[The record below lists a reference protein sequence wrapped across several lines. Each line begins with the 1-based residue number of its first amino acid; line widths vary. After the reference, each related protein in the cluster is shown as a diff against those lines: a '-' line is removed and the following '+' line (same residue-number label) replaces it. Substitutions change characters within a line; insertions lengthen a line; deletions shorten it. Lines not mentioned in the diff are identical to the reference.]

1 MSVCVSGD
9 FNLTDP
15 ARKPNG
21 SVQVRLDWKS
31 CYLSPESFLK
41 PEAQTDEKGANRSS
55 EISSDEDKA
64 SFPSQVAG
72 PHQSCGAYVKIMVL
86 KLKGEKVPSVNV
98 MRSADLV
105 STLHNAARRFMEPNA
120 GFYCGEKKEI
130 ASLSSVTG
138 EA

>member
-1 MSVCVSGD
+1 MSLCVSGD

-21 SVQVRLDWKS
+21 SVQVQLDWKS

-41 PEAQTDEKGANRSS
+41 PEAQTDENGANHSL

-64 SFPSQVAG
+64 SFPPQVADL
-72 PHQSCGAYVKIMVL
+72 HQSYGAYVKKIVL
-86 KLKGEKVPSVNV
+86 KLKGKKIPSVNV
-98 MRSADLV
+98 MCSADRV
-105 STLHNAARRFMEPNA
+105 STLHNATRRFMEPNT
-120 GFYCGEKKEI
+120 GFYCGEKKEM

-138 EA
+138 ET